1 MLIRVLGPGRTVPM
15 APADLEALRAGTTRT
30 VVDLGTGDGR
40 AVHHLAGAHPDWFCL
55 GLDALDD
62 AMAET
67 AARSARKPARGGRP
81 NACFLRVSAE
91 AVPEELHGVAD
102 EVRVT
107 LPWGRLLEGIVVPD
121 PAVLGGIAALGCP
134 GAEVVVVLNG
144 EIWAE
149 SLPSRFRDLPAPT
162 TEHVAAVVTP
172 ALGAAGV
179 TIDEVR
185 WLTAEE
191 AHAIPTTWARRLGHG
206 RPHPRFLLLGGR
218 VSASSASP

>member
-1 MLIRVLGPGRTVPM
+1 MTVT
-15 APADLEALRAGTTRT
+15 DLDSVRSTAVRT

-40 AVHHLAGAHPDWFCL
+40 AVHHLAGEHPDWCCL

-81 NACFLRVSAE
+81 NACFLRASAE

-121 PAVLGGIAALGCP
+121 PVVLGGIATLGRP
-134 GAEVVVVLNG
+134 GAEVAVVLNG

-149 SLPSRFRDLPAPT
+149 SLPARFRDLPAPT
-162 TEHVAAVVTP
+162 TEHVAAVVVP

-185 WLTAEE
+185 WLSAEE

-218 VSASSASP
+218 VSASSGSP